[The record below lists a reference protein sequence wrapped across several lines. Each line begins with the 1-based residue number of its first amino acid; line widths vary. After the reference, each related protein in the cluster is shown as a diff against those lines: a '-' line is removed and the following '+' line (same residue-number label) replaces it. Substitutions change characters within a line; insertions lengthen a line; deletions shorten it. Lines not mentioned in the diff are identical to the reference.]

1 MAVNL
6 TGKADA
12 TIATA
17 AARAGAALAG
27 PDYSK
32 SFQGIAT
39 GYTGAMGKMGA
50 GLQSLAFVGT
60 VATSNLVKNIQTA
73 KEKYGSQDFNA
84 VKGHFKGLIKEGF
97 DVIFSKK
104 ENRDVEKEE
113 FKSKFQNSFGSLKG
127 MINGTF
133 FAEKLVE
140 EGEYNR
146 AYLEENPAEAAK
158 FDILRSTKENPVKA
172 EGLPYDGCYSELEMV
187 DGNWKRMYYGP
198 NGEKITSF
206 DEDGTPKFKGTEQV
220 GSDEKERVVKNPR
233 RKLKGE
239 MVPGTE
245 TPPGEDE
252 GALYDGSGLKSEEEY
267 MKVNNLLGKYTTKTY
282 GDIESG
288 DKGSI
293 DKALKVMGYEANAEG
308 FAKFQEDD
316 MFSSSFYRP
325 NLIGEAP
332 VVAEAE
338 HFGLDETGVGGLIVR
353 KNPDVQVAIQEAQ
366 LAAMQDGAQGLEF
379 KPNEYKNVLKEV
391 INNRDKF
398 VDMTYTPIGNQEYS
412 YAQLLA
418 QPNEMTKEMFNQV
431 VAVADGLSGIDRG
444 ADNVLN
450 MQDFDGPE
458 DAANLAILRKGML
471 NYNNPQAREIFY
483 DFLTQEG
490 ASQHKIRFDKY
501 TKDNMVIVP
510 GEESEEGGII
520 RTKKSVQPTSSF
532 VDSNKYFP
540 ASSMNNLAVDI
551 NKHADVEISEG
562 IFATW
567 NDAGY
572 YEVDGRVIKNKGSM
586 LSTFFGE
593 ELTNDFKLT
602 DVYRSIE
609 DWDAEGATSTSKG
622 ISKQFESMI
631 TGNFAAGFRESATEK
646 SLITTL
652 KAMQDTYPQVT
663 KLITDLEDLTFG
675 SDANMLTGYQLE
687 MDVDND
693 GEDETYN
700 FKNKNQRSS
709 AAQQFIAALNKRIAK
724 GTVNNEFNTT
734 E

>member
-39 GYTGAMGKMGA
+39 GYSQAMGKMGA

-104 ENRDVEKEE
+104 EDRDVEKEE

-198 NGEKITSF
+198 NGEQITSF
-206 DEDGTPKFKGTEQV
+206 DEDGTPKFKGTKQV
-220 GSDEKERVVKNPR
+220 GSSEEERVVKNPR
-233 RKLKGE
+233 EKLKGE
-239 MVPGTE
+239 MIPGSE
-245 TPPGEDE
+245 TGEGEDE

-267 MKVNNLLGKYTTKTY
+267 IKTNNILGKYTAKTY

-288 DKGSI
+288 DKEPI
-293 DKALKVMGYEANAEG
+293 DKALKIMGYETNAEG

-316 MFSSSFYRP
+316 MFSSSFNRP
-325 NLIGEAP
+325 NLIGEAE

-366 LAAMQDGAQGLEF
+366 LAAMQDGADGLEF

-483 DFLTQEG
+483 DFLTEEG
-490 ASQHKIRFDKY
+490 ASQHKLRFDKY
-501 TKDNMVIVP
+501 KRDNTVITTDVDDED
-510 GEESEEGGII
+510 GVI
-520 RTKKSVQPTSSF
+520 RTKRSVQPTAGF
-532 VDSNKYFP
+532 VDKNRYFP
-540 ASSMNNLAVDI
+540 ASSMNNLALDI
-551 NKHADVEISEG
+551 NKHADIEISEG
-562 IFATW
+562 TFATW

-572 YEVDGRVIKNKGSM
+572 YEVDGQVINNKASM
-586 LSTFFGE
+586 LTTYFGE

-609 DWDAEGATSTSKG
+609 DWDAGGATSQTQDKVGTSFGNMIKANFNKG
-622 ISKQFESMI
+622 DRESNTQSYLLDTLKVMSEEFPQLKNMLSDFESK
-631 TGNFAAGFRESATEK
+631 NLDYDAG
-646 SLITTL
+646 
-652 KAMQDTYPQVT
+652 
-663 KLITDLEDLTFG
+663 
-675 SDANMLTGYQLE
+675 TGYALRY
-687 MDVDND
+687 DVDGD
-693 GEDETYN
+693 GTPENYYFKSEDQ
-700 FKNKNQRSS
+700 K
-709 AAQQFIAALNKRIAK
+709 AAAANQFIAALNKRIAG
-724 GTVNNEFNTT
+724 GTVNNEFAQ
-734 E
+734 

>member
-39 GYTGAMGKMGA
+39 GYSQAMGKMGA
-50 GLQSLAFVGT
+50 GLKSLALVGT

-104 ENRDVEKEE
+104 EDRDAEKEE

-158 FDILRSTKENPVKA
+158 FDILRATKENPVKA

-187 DGNWKRMYYGP
+187 DGSWKRMYYGP

-206 DEDGTPKFKGTEQV
+206 DEDGTPRFKGTEQV
-220 GSDEKERVVKNPR
+220 GSAEEERVVKNPR
-233 RKLKGE
+233 EKLKGRV
-239 MVPGTE
+239 VPGSE
-245 TPPGEDE
+245 IKE
-252 GALYDGSGLKSEEEY
+252 GAMYEGGIGSEEEII
-267 MKVNNLLGKYTTKTY
+267 KTNELLGKYTTKTY

-288 DKGSI
+288 DKESI
-293 DKALKVMGYEANAEG
+293 DKALKFMGYEANAEG
-308 FAKFQEDD
+308 FARFQEDD
-316 MFSSSFYRP
+316 MLSSSFNRP
-325 NLIGEAP
+325 NLLGEAEA
-332 VVAEAE
+332 VAEAE
-338 HFGLDETGVGGLIVR
+338 HFGLDETGVSGLIVR

-366 LAAMQDGAQGLEF
+366 LAAMQDGADGLEF

-391 INNRDKF
+391 INTRDKF

-501 TKDNMVIVP
+501 KRDNTVITT
-510 GEESEEGGII
+510 GGDDDEGGFI
-520 RTKKSVQPTSSF
+520 RTKKSVQPTASF
-532 VDSNKYFP
+532 VDKNRYFP
-540 ASSMNNLAVDI
+540 ASSMNNLALDI
-551 NKHADVEISEG
+551 NKRNDVEISEG
-562 IFATW
+562 VFATW

-572 YEVDGRVIKNKGSM
+572 YEVDGQVIRNKASI
-586 LSTFFGE
+586 LTTYFGE

-609 DWDAEGATSTSKG
+609 DWDAGGATSTGKG

-631 TGNFAAGFRESATEK
+631 TGNFEAGLKESATEQN
-646 SLITTL
+646 LITTL
-652 KAMQDTYPQVT
+652 KAMQDTYPSIT
-663 KLITDLEDLTFG
+663 KLITDLESTLFG
-675 SDANMLTGYQLE
+675 SDGNMFTGYQLK
-687 MDVDND
+687 MDID
-693 GEDETYN
+693 GDGKEETYN

-709 AAQQFIAALNKRIAK
+709 AAQQFIAALNKRIAG
-724 GTVNNEFNTT
+724 GTVNNEFAQ
-734 E
+734 

>member
-39 GYTGAMGKMGA
+39 GYSQAMGKMGA
-50 GLQSLAFVGT
+50 GLQSLALVGT

-104 ENRDVEKEE
+104 EDRDTEKEE
-113 FKSKFQNSFGSLKG
+113 FKSKFQNSFGSLKR
-127 MINGTF
+127 MIDGTF

-158 FDILRSTKENPVKA
+158 FDILRATKENPVKA

-206 DEDGTPKFKGTEQV
+206 DEDGTPRFKGTEQV
-220 GSDEKERVVKNPR
+220 GSAEEERVVKNPR
-233 RKLKGE
+233 EKLKGTV
-239 MVPGTE
+239 VPGSE
-245 TPPGEDE
+245 TKE
-252 GALYDGSGLKSEEEY
+252 GAMYEGGMGSEEEY
-267 MKVNNLLGKYTTKTY
+267 MKVDNLLGKYTTKAY

-293 DKALKVMGYEANAEG
+293 DQALKIMGYEANAEG

-316 MFSSSFYRP
+316 MLSSSFNRP
-325 NLIGEAP
+325 NIVGEAE

-366 LAAMQDGAQGLEF
+366 LAAMQDGADGIEF
-379 KPNEYKNVLKEV
+379 KANEYKNVLKEV
-391 INNRDKF
+391 INTRDKF
-398 VDMTYTPIGNQEYS
+398 IDMTYTPIGNQQYS

-450 MQDFDGPE
+450 MRDFDGPE

-490 ASQHKIRFDKY
+490 ASQHKLRFDKY
-501 TKDNMVIVP
+501 KRDNTVITT
-510 GEESEEGGII
+510 GDSDDDGGII
-520 RTKKSVQPTSSF
+520 RTKSGVRPTATH
-532 VDSNKYFP
+532 VEKNQYFP
-540 ASSMNNLAVDI
+540 ASSMNNLALDI
-551 NKHADVEISEG
+551 NKHNDVEISEG

-572 YEVDGRVIKNKGSM
+572 YEVDGQVIKNKASM
-586 LSTFFGE
+586 LSTYFGE

-609 DWDAEGATSTSKG
+609 DWDAGGATSQIQDKVGTSFGNMIKANFNKG
-622 ISKQFESMI
+622 D
-631 TGNFAAGFRESATEK
+631 RESNTQ
-646 SLITTL
+646 SYLLDTL
-652 KAMQDTYPQVT
+652 KVMSQEFPQLKVM
-663 KLITDLEDLTFG
+663 L
-675 SDANMLTGYQLE
+675 SDFENENLDYDAGTGYALSY
-687 MDVDND
+687 DVDGD
-693 GEDETYN
+693 GVSEQYYFRDDNERA
-700 FKNKNQRSS
+700 RS
-709 AAQQFIAALNKRIAK
+709 ANQFIAALNKRIAR
-724 GTVNNEFNTT
+724 GTVNNEFAQ
-734 E
+734 

>member
-39 GYTGAMGKMGA
+39 GYSQAMGKMGA
-50 GLQSLAFVGT
+50 GLQSLALVGT

-104 ENRDVEKEE
+104 EDRDTEKEE
-113 FKSKFQNSFGSLKG
+113 FKSKFQNSFGSLKR
-127 MINGTF
+127 MIDGTF

-158 FDILRSTKENPVKA
+158 FDILRATKENPVKA

-206 DEDGTPKFKGTEQV
+206 DEDGTPRFKGTEQV
-220 GSDEKERVVKNPR
+220 GSAEEERVVKNPR
-233 RKLKGE
+233 EKLKGTV
-239 MVPGTE
+239 VPGSE
-245 TPPGEDE
+245 TKE
-252 GALYDGSGLKSEEEY
+252 GAMYEGGMGSEEEY
-267 MKVNNLLGKYTTKTY
+267 MKVDNLLGKYTTKAY

-293 DKALKVMGYEANAEG
+293 DQALKIMGYEANAEG

-316 MFSSSFYRP
+316 MLSSSFNRP
-325 NLIGEAP
+325 NIVGEAE

-366 LAAMQDGAQGLEF
+366 LAAMQDGADGIEF
-379 KPNEYKNVLKEV
+379 KANEYKNVLKEV
-391 INNRDKF
+391 INTRDKF
-398 VDMTYTPIGNQEYS
+398 IDMTYTPIGNQQYS

-450 MQDFDGPE
+450 MRDFDGPE

-490 ASQHKIRFDKY
+490 ASQHKLRFDKY
-501 TKDNMVIVP
+501 KRDNTVITT
-510 GEESEEGGII
+510 GDSDDDGGII
-520 RTKKSVQPTSSF
+520 RTKSGVRPTATH
-532 VDSNKYFP
+532 VEKNQYFP
-540 ASSMNNLAVDI
+540 ASSMNNLALDI
-551 NKHADVEISEG
+551 NKHNDVEISEG

-572 YEVDGRVIKNKGSM
+572 YEVDGQVIKNKASM
-586 LSTFFGE
+586 LSTYFGE

-609 DWDAEGATSTSKG
+609 DWDAGGATSQTQDKVGTSFGNMIKANFNKG
-622 ISKQFESMI
+622 D
-631 TGNFAAGFRESATEK
+631 RESNTQ
-646 SLITTL
+646 SYLLDTL
-652 KAMQDTYPQVT
+652 KVMSQEFPQLKVM
-663 KLITDLEDLTFG
+663 L
-675 SDANMLTGYQLE
+675 SDFENENLDYDAGTGYALSY
-687 MDVDND
+687 DVDGD
-693 GEDETYN
+693 GVSEQYYFRDDNERA
-700 FKNKNQRSS
+700 RS
-709 AAQQFIAALNKRIAK
+709 ANQFIAALNKRIAR
-724 GTVNNEFNTT
+724 GTVNNEFAQ
-734 E
+734 

>member
-39 GYTGAMGKMGA
+39 GYSQAMGKMGA
-50 GLQSLAFVGT
+50 GLQSLALVGT

-104 ENRDVEKEE
+104 EDRDVEKEE

-206 DEDGTPKFKGTEQV
+206 DEDGTPRFKGTEQV
-220 GSDEKERVVKNPR
+220 GSEEEERVVKNPR
-233 RKLKGE
+233 AKLKGE
-239 MVPGTE
+239 MVPGSE
-245 TPPGEDE
+245 TPQGEDE
-252 GALYDGSGLKSEEEY
+252 GAMYTGGIGSEEEY
-267 MKVNNLLGKYTTKTY
+267 MKVDNLLGKYTTKTY

-288 DKGSI
+288 DKESI

-316 MFSSSFYRP
+316 MYSSSFYRP
-325 NLIGEAP
+325 NLISEAE

-366 LAAMQDGAQGLEF
+366 LAAMQDGAEGLEF

-391 INNRDKF
+391 INTRDKF

-490 ASQHKIRFDKY
+490 ASQHKLRFDKY
-501 TKDNMVIVP
+501 KRDNTVIVTDDDDDD
-510 GEESEEGGII
+510 EGGII
-520 RTKKSVQPTSSF
+520 RTKKSVQPTASF
-532 VDSNKYFP
+532 LDKNRYFP
-540 ASSMNNLAVDI
+540 ASSMNNLALDI
-551 NKHADVEISEG
+551 NRHADIEMG
-562 IFATW
+562 DGTFASW

-572 YEVDGRVIKNKGSM
+572 YQYSDGEPIRNKVSL
-586 LSTFFGE
+586 LSSYFGE

-602 DVYRSIE
+602 NVYRSIE
-609 DWDAEGATSTSKG
+609 DWDAGGATNQIEDKVGTSFGNIIKANFNKG
-622 ISKQFESMI
+622 D
-631 TGNFAAGFRESATEK
+631 RESNTQ
-646 SLITTL
+646 SYLFDTL
-652 KAMQDTYPQVT
+652 KVMSQEFPQLKVM
-663 KLITDLEDLTFG
+663 LSDFENEDLDYDRG
-675 SDANMLTGYQLE
+675 TGYALSY
-687 MDVDND
+687 DVDGDGVSEQYYFRND
-693 GEDETYN
+693 DERA
-700 FKNKNQRSS
+700 RS
-709 AAQQFIAALNKRIAK
+709 ANQFIAALNKRIAG
-724 GTVNNEFNTT
+724 GTVNNEFAQ
-734 E
+734 

>member
-39 GYTGAMGKMGA
+39 GYSQAMGKMGA

-73 KEKYGSQDFNA
+73 KEKYGSQDFSA

-104 ENRDVEKEE
+104 EDRDLEKEE

-220 GSDEKERVVKNPR
+220 GSDQEERVVKNPR
-233 RKLKGE
+233 EKLKGKI
-239 MVPGTE
+239 VPGSE
-245 TPPGEDE
+245 TPPGENE
-252 GALYDGSGLKSEEEY
+252 GAMYTGGIGSEEEY
-267 MKVNNLLGKYTTKTY
+267 MKVDNLLGKYTTKTY
-282 GDIESG
+282 GDIESS

-293 DKALKVMGYEANAEG
+293 DKALKIMGYETNAEG

-316 MFSSSFYRP
+316 MFSSSFNRP
-325 NLIGEAP
+325 NLVGEAE

-366 LAAMQDGAQGLEF
+366 LAAMQDGADGLEF

-391 INNRDKF
+391 INTRDKF

-431 VAVADGLSGIDRG
+431 VSVADGLSGIDRG

-490 ASQHKIRFDKY
+490 ASQHKLRFDKY
-501 TKDNMVIVP
+501 KRDNTVVTT
-510 GEESEEGGII
+510 GGDDDEDGFI
-520 RTKKSVQPTSSF
+520 RTKKSVQPTAGF

-540 ASSMNNLAVDI
+540 ASSMNNLALDI
-551 NKHADVEISEG
+551 NKHADIEMEDG
-562 IFATW
+562 TFASW

-572 YEVDGRVIKNKGSM
+572 YQYSDGEPIRNKVSL
-586 LSTFFGE
+586 LSSYFGE

-609 DWDAEGATSTSKG
+609 DWDAGGATSTSKG
-622 ISKQFESMI
+622 INKQFESMI
-631 TGNFAAGFRESATEK
+631 TGNFKAGFKESATEK
-646 SLITTL
+646 NLITTL

-663 KLITDLEDLTFG
+663 KLITDLESLWFG
-675 SDANMLTGYQLE
+675 SDADLFSGYKLKI
-687 MDVDND
+687 DAD
-693 GEDETYN
+693 GDGKKETYD
-700 FKNKNQRSS
+700 FGSEPQKDA
-709 AAQQFIAALNKRIAK
+709 AAQQFIAALNRRIAG
-724 GTVNNEFNTT
+724 GTVNNEFAQ
-734 E
+734 